1 MEYNGYEQFLTVLR
15 ALNDKGT
22 LGLSVPNRIRDF
34 LGLKEGDNVK
44 IMIKKAEKPEEQKK
58 EVD

>member
-1 MEYNGYEQFLTVLR
+1 MEYKGYEQFLTV
-15 ALNDKGT
+15 
-22 LGLSVPNRIRDF
+22 